1 MTIVKHLKD
10 SSSQRLPKKQSPYW
24 IKNMVNLIPSLL
36 LASLLGTYLD
46 LFFIGKGL
54 YSFPIRPMS
63 SIFSINIAFTLIG
76 LPLVIGVFLYVC
88 NKINFLQ
95 KVGLIIIFSLLMAV
109 VEKLAEAVGLFVHV
123 DGWKHLYSFY
133 GYIIYL
139 SVIYTFF
146 HWSKRTLF

>member
-1 MTIVKHLKD
+1 
-10 SSSQRLPKKQSPYW
+10 
-24 IKNMVNLIPSLL
+24 
-36 LASLLGTYLD
+36 
-46 LFFIGKGL
+46 
-54 YSFPIRPMS
+54 MS

-95 KVGLIIIFSLLMAV
+95 KVGLIIILSLLMAV
-109 VEKLAEAVGLFVHV
+109 VEKLTEAFGLFVHA
-123 DGWKHLYSFY
+123 DAWKHIYSFY

-146 HWSKRTLF
+146 HWSKRT